1 MIPQLFM
8 IASVLAA
15 PPVSSQPAGR
25 VVQFAEGVRID
36 WGRKQVEVDS
46 EVVLREGLLELLACS
61 KGTKEHESIL
71 RIRARPLHVYQA
83 LGMLGVEDGQPSR
96 FDEATRTVSPPR
108 GTAVEVMIRLT
119 RDVREATEDA
129 ASWLMPRDSTKKM
142 PAARWYFVAAAP
154 AKGERFGADIYG
166 TVATLMP
173 FGTSIVLLAPAGS
186 IQSPTSQPAALKGVV
201 PDDSEYANTPQD
213 WELVPDPKRV
223 PAIGTRVTLIIR
235 PTARGLGVRIDRF
248 GRYWLEDR
256 EASLDDV
263 EAAMRSAGHGTRA
276 FVEVEPCA
284 VENDVSEA
292 VAALVRGGAERSA
305 IDIRRPAN
313 DAILPGDRGA
323 AFELLRRAGPSSS
336 VWREL
341 SSEFSRINEDLR
353 RRREELERLAAAIR
367 EALDRRAATTG
378 KAK

>member
-1 MIPQLFM
+1 M
-8 IASVLAA
+8 LAA
-15 PPVSSQPAGR
+15 PPVTSQPAGK
-25 VVQFAEGVRID
+25 VVQFAEGVKID

-108 GTAVEVMIRLT
+108 GSAVAVMIRVT
-119 RDVREATEDA
+119 RDGREVTEDA
-129 ASWLMPRDSTKKM
+129 ASWLMPRDAAKKM
-142 PAARWYFVAAAP
+142 PAARWYFVAASP
-154 AKGERFGADIYG
+154 LKGERFGADIYG

-173 FGTSIVLLAPAGS
+173 FGTSIVLLAPSGS
-186 IQSPTSQPAALKGVV
+186 IQPPTSQPEAVKGVA

-223 PAIGTRVTLIIR
+223 PAIGTRVTLVIR
-235 PTARGLGVRIDRF
+235 PAARGLGIRIDRF
-248 GRYWLEDR
+248 GRYWIAGR
-256 EASLDDV
+256 EASPDDV
-263 EAAMRSAGHGTRA
+263 EAAMRTAGRGTRA
-276 FVEVEPCA
+276 YVEVEPCT
-284 VENDVSEA
+284 VDDDVT
-292 VAALVRGGAERSA
+292 AALAALERGGAERSA
-305 IDIRRPAN
+305 IDVRRPAR
-313 DAILPGDRGA
+313 DAIPPGDRGA
-323 AFELLRRAGPSSS
+323 ALDLLRQAGPNGS

-353 RRREELERLAAAIR
+353 RRREEVERLAAAVR
-367 EALDRRAATTG
+367 EALDRRAATSG
-378 KAK
+378 EAK